1 MGYIPVSYNSR
12 VVIYERK
19 MFIRLGTGLLP
30 RLYFSY
36 NHLNCQSLM
45 RSNWKG
51 SNTTFLT
58 VLLGKFN
65 DFVMESAFE
74 TEVMEVE
81 CNQGTILQN

>member
-1 MGYIPVSYNSR
+1 
-12 VVIYERK
+12 
-19 MFIRLGTGLLP
+19 
-30 RLYFSY
+30 
-36 NHLNCQSLM
+36 M